1 MTSRLIGIGGE
12 AVGPIQLD
20 MTCAVVTDLAVD
32 GEAEDETTEVGG
44 SQPQPL
50 SFTPTP
56 SPVTPSQNSRYH
68 PCMFFYIYPPSEKK
82 RKKNMLTHMV
92 SDQFVSSPST
102 PFRKFR
108 PPSRYTKGTL
118 DPNASPSNPCNTPVS
133 SFASASSTV
142 VNPTTPTPR
151 LTSEP
156 INLGFADEEE
166 KVADSQEQETM
177 PLDETPYPQKPSRQT
192 LEGIVR
198 ILREEGH
205 DQSGVWAL
213 LPPELYDAGSDLA
226 AELPVPIL
234 DLGRQTLHKI
244 RRLLRQ
250 DGFAQHGI
258 LVLKIHDPGDEKRW
272 DVYNEMVKQDILA
285 WI

>member
-1 MTSRLIGIGGE
+1 MTRS
-12 AVGPIQLD
+12 
-20 MTCAVVTDLAVD
+20 VVTDLAAD
-32 GEAEDETTEVGG
+32 GEVEDETTEVGDL
-44 SQPQPL
+44 QPQL
-50 SFTPTP
+50 LGLTPTP
-56 SPVTPSQNSRYH
+56 SPITPSKSSRYH
-68 PCMFFYIYPPSEKK
+68 PCRFFCVT
-82 RKKNMLTHMV
+82 RKKTTLTYTV
-92 SDQFVSSPST
+92 SDQFISSPTT
-102 PFRKFR
+102 PFRKFK

-118 DPNASPSNPCNTPVS
+118 DPNASPSDPYNTPVS
-133 SFASASSTV
+133 SIASTSSTV

-156 INLGFADEEE
+156 INLGFTDEMEVVGPEEE
-166 KVADSQEQETM
+166 GVLSM
-177 PLDETPYPQKPSRQT
+177 DETPYPQKPSQRT

-213 LPPELYDAGSDLA
+213 LPPELYGTGGDLA

-258 LVLKIHDPGDEKRW
+258 LVLKMHGPSDDSKRW
-272 DVYNEMVKQDILA
+272 DVHNEMVKQDILA